1 LPRLARGGV
10 TIHYE
15 VHGSRSE
22 RTPLFL
28 SHGYSASCAM
38 WKPNLAELGADRQ
51 VITWDMRGHGYSDS
65 PKDPSRYSEQAC
77 VEDMAAI
84 LDACGV
90 KRAAIGGLSLGGY
103 LSLAFNVAHPGRV
116 TALLLFDTGPGFKQ
130 EASRELWNRQAAAY
144 AEAFELKGMRAIAGG
159 PEVGRGPHTPAGLA
173 LAARGIL
180 AQSDASVIESLPGI
194 AVPTLVL
201 VGENDEPF
209 LLATDYMASKIPG
222 ATKVV
227 MRNAGHASN
236 IDQPHAFNETVV
248 GFLRRVDSR

>member
-1 LPRLARGGV
+1 VPRLARGGV

-15 VHGSRSE
+15 VHGNSSD
-22 RTPLFL
+22 RTPLLL
-28 SHGYSASCAM
+28 SHGYSASCTM
-38 WKPNLAELGADRQ
+38 WKPNLAGIGAERQ

-65 PKDPSRYSEQAC
+65 PKDPSRYSDQAC
-77 VEDMAAI
+77 VDDMAGV

-103 LSLAFNVAHPGRV
+103 LSLAFHVVHPDRVA
-116 TALLLFDTGPGFKQ
+116 ALLLFDTGPGFKQ
-130 EASRELWNRQAAAY
+130 EASREHWNRQAAKY
-144 AEAFELKGMRAIAGG
+144 AEGFELRGMRALAGG

-180 AQSDASVIESLPGI
+180 AQRDAQVIESLPQI

-209 LLATDYMASKIPG
+209 LVATDYMASKIPG
-222 ATKVV
+222 ATKIV
-227 MRNAGHASN
+227 MRNAGHAPN
-236 IDQPHAFNETVV
+236 IDQPQAFNEAVIE
-248 GFLRRVDSR
+248 FLRQIDQP